1 MKKETKKIL
10 IRVMA
15 VILALLFVVTLFIQ
29 PLLMS

>member
-15 VILALLFVVTLFIQ
+15 VVLALLFVVTLFIQ